1 MSTQVA
7 NLIEIDE
14 RRGVE
19 LNFYNGEFYLTSCFD
34 GYRSYCLWAVA
45 RDKFAD
51 KARPMSIRLGN
62 RVRAESVL
70 RQVLSEITNG
80 TFK

>member
-7 NLIEIDE
+7 KLIEIDE

-19 LNFYNGEFYLTSCFD
+19 INFYNGEFYLTSCFD
-34 GYRSYCLWAVA
+34 GYRSYCRWQIGLDQFDV
-45 RDKFAD
+45 
-51 KARPMSIRLGN
+51 KARPMSVRLGN
-62 RVRAESVL
+62 RARAESVL
-70 RQVLSEITNG
+70 RQVLSEIANG